1 MTQFITEIVSDET
14 YQYYPLSDN
23 IVRAIGVCGEQ
34 PTFKYT
40 RIEITG
46 TLERIASGENIDEV
60 VKGYRGRVSRG
71 AILEAMILVTNQFL
85 KTLPVLER
93 AK

>member
-1 MTQFITEIVSDET
+1 MTQLITEIMNGET
-14 YQYYPLSDN
+14 YQYYPLSNN
-23 IVRAIGVCGEQ
+23 IVRAIGVCGGQ

-46 TLERIASGENIDEV
+46 ALERIASGENIDEV
-60 VKGYRGRVSRG
+60 IKGYRGRVSRD

-85 KTLPVLER
+85 NTLPALER

>member
-1 MTQFITEIVSDET
+1 MTQLMTEIMNGET
-14 YQYYPLSDN
+14 YQYYPLSKN
-23 IVRAIGVCGEQ
+23 IVRAIGVCGGQ

-46 TLERIASGENIDEV
+46 TLSRIASGENLDEV
-60 VKGYRGRVSRG
+60 IKGYRGRVSRD

-85 KTLPVLER
+85 NTLPALER

>member
-1 MTQFITEIVSDET
+1 MTQFVTETVDNET

-23 IVRAIGVCGEQ
+23 IVRAIGICGGQ

-46 TLERIASGENIDEV
+46 TLERIANGENIDEV
-60 VKGYRGRVSRG
+60 IKGYRGRVSRN
-71 AILEAMILVTNQFL
+71 AIFEAMILVTNQFL
-85 KTLPVLER
+85 KTLPVLE
-93 AK
+93 KVK

>member
-1 MTQFITEIVSDET
+1 MTQIMTEIVSCET

-23 IVRAIGVCGEQ
+23 IVRAICVCGEQ

-40 RIEITG
+40 RIEMTG

-60 VKGYRGRVSRG
+60 IKGMNQIALNRVKT
-71 AILEAMILVTNQFL
+71 ILYTEIGG
-85 KTLPVLER
+85 
-93 AK
+93 

>member
-1 MTQFITEIVSDET
+1 MTQIITEIVSNET

-60 VKGYRGRVSRG
+60 IKGYRGRVSRS

-85 KTLPVLER
+85 KTLPALET

>member
-1 MTQFITEIVSDET
+1 MTKIITEIINGET

-23 IVRAIGVCGEQ
+23 IVRAIGVCGGQ

-46 TLERIASGENIDEV
+46 TLERIANGENIDEII
-60 VKGYRGRVSRG
+60 KGYRGRVSRD

-85 KTLPVLER
+85 KTLPRLEIS
-93 AK
+93 K

>member
-1 MTQFITEIVSDET
+1 MTQIITERVNDEP

-23 IVRAIGVCGEQ
+23 IVRAIGVCGGQ

-46 TLERIASGENIDEV
+46 TLERIASGENIDEII
-60 VKGYRGRVSRG
+60 KGYRSRVSRG

-85 KTLPVLER
+85 KTLPALER

>member
-1 MTQFITEIVSDET
+1 MTQIRTEIVSGET

-60 VKGYRGRVSRG
+60 IKGYRGRVSRS

-85 KTLPVLER
+85 KTLPALET

>member
-1 MTQFITEIVSDET
+1 MTQIITERVSDET

-60 VKGYRGRVSRG
+60 VKGYRGRVSRA

-85 KTLPVLER
+85 KTLPTLER